1 MEVPGPGDRCAGS
14 LNALYIAVEED
25 LEISCEIRTGGF
37 LLVAELETPAVIVD
51 LDVVE
56 RNLSRMAD
64 YCRANNIRLR
74 PHTKTH
80 KIPALAKWQLEKG
93 ARGITVAKVGEA
105 EVMLEAGITDI
116 LIAYPVFGGAKAA
129 KLAEL
134 ATRANLTVAL
144 DSLEVAEAIS
154 REAKRKNAIVR
165 VLVEIDVGFRRC
177 GIANEDDV
185 LALAQKVD
193 GLPKLEFNGLMFF
206 PGHFQVPEQERAAM
220 RVGVNDFLS
229 RIQSK
234 LQQTTLPL
242 ITISGGSTP
251 TALESHLFV
260 GVNETRPG
268 MYIFNDRTM
277 VGIGVAQEED
287 CALSVVTTVVSTS
300 VSGRAIIDAGSKTLS
315 SDRYPT
321 GVGKGFGLIKSDSDA
336 ELEQLSEEHGHL
348 NISRSMH
355 KYRVG
360 QRLTVIPNHVCS
372 TVNMHNQI
380 YGVRGDRVETVW
392 EVAGRGKVQ

>member
-1 MEVPGPGDRCAGS
+1 M
-14 LNALYIAVEED
+14 
-25 LEISCEIRTGGF
+25 
-37 LLVAELETPAVIVD
+37 LVAELETPAVLVD

-56 RNLSRMAD
+56 RNVSRMAD
-64 YCRANNIRLR
+64 YCRGKNLRLR
-74 PHTKTH
+74 PHAKTH

-93 ARGITVAKVGEA
+93 ACGITVAKIGEA
-105 EVMLEAGITDI
+105 EVMVDAGITDI
-116 LIAYPVFGGAKAA
+116 LIAYPVFGGGKAE

-134 ATRANLTVAL
+134 ATRADLTVAL

-154 REAKRKNAIVR
+154 REVKRKSAKVGI
-165 VLVEIDVGFRRC
+165 LVEIDVGFRRC
-177 GIANEDDV
+177 GIANEDEV
-185 LALAQKVD
+185 SVLAQKVD
-193 GLPKLEFNGLMFF
+193 ALPNLEFNGLMFF
-206 PGHFQVPEQERAAM
+206 PGHFQVPEQERAAL
-220 RVGVNDFLS
+220 RVHVNDLLS
-229 RIQSK
+229 RVQSK
-234 LQQTTLPL
+234 IKQSGLPL
-242 ITISGGSTP
+242 TTVSGGSTP
-251 TALESHLFV
+251 TALESHLFA

-277 VGIGVAQEED
+277 VGIGVAQKED
-287 CALSVVTTVVSTS
+287 CALAVVTTVVSTS

-321 GVGKGFGLIKSDSDA
+321 VDGKGFALIREDPEA
-336 ELEQLSEEHGHL
+336 QLEQLSEEHGHL
-348 NISRSMH
+348 NISRSTR

-380 YGVRGDRVETVW
+380 YGVRGDQVETVW